1 MPPALEG
8 GGGVGGS
15 GGTDLTVRMLQDFLF
30 FYFLKKR
37 GQIYILV
44 NTACAVIQAYSTF
57 MQPALGQGKRRSA
70 ATYK

>member
-15 GGTDLTVRMLQDFLF
+15 GGTDLTVRMLQDFF
-30 FYFLKKR
+30 FFLGGEKKV
-37 GQIYILV
+37 GKFTSL
-44 NTACAVIQAYSTF
+44 TACAVIQAYSTF